1 MTLIEVFTEP
11 RFDGFVSINNL
22 SVCVPQVVIDGV
34 RAVSALLRGQGIRH
48 IIVGGVA
55 VSCNGY
61 PRATADID
69 IAVGDCAFE
78 YREKITYLKSGLPLK
93 YAGVRIRYVAP
104 TNSYEKAMLEQYL
117 IVPASSEV
125 PILPIGPL
133 VVMKLIAGRHKD
145 RADIIELFK
154 RRSSAAIDEIEQFV
168 KQALPSQTNLLGEL
182 ITCAANE
189 RDEED
194 ISVP

>member
-1 MTLIEVFTEP
+1 
-11 RFDGFVSINNL
+11 
-22 SVCVPQVVIDGV
+22 
-34 RAVSALLRGQGIRH
+34 
-48 IIVGGVA
+48 
-55 VSCNGY
+55 
-61 PRATADID
+61 
-69 IAVGDCAFE
+69 
-78 YREKITYLKSGLPLK
+78 
-93 YAGVRIRYVAP
+93 
-104 TNSYEKAMLEQYL
+104 
-117 IVPASSEV
+117 
-125 PILPIGPL
+125 
-133 VVMKLIAGRHKD
+133 MKLIAGRHKD